1 MANVQYVDIVF
12 HSVRKYEEQENN
24 SCPWGD
30 GHVNRHLNQATN
42 IAKENKGYF
51 FNDLGVIR
59 LSSHDSKFRSHE
71 IIDTLHRNI
80 NILHGKNK
88 S

>member
-51 FNDLGVIR
+51 FNDLGVR
-59 LSSHDSKFRSHE
+59 KAFLVMTQNSEATK
-71 IIDTLHRNI
+71 
-80 NILHGKNK
+80 
-88 S
+88 